1 MASIFPSFVEEV
13 KAIEQNK
20 NNTLPVAKDIA
31 IDFDTGE
38 PIIKNGDF
46 VVIEKNE
53 AIKVWCYYA
62 LKIAKG
68 RFLAF
73 TRNYG
78 SELEEK
84 IIGKQYN
91 PDTYGKIKRIVED
104 CLLVNPYIKSIDNV
118 AVSFDDKLTIEI
130 ELTAVYQKGVVIEYV
145 YQIL

>member
-1 MASIFPSFVEEV
+1 MASIFPSFAEEV

-20 NNTLPVAKDIA
+20 NNTLPVAKEIA
-31 IDFDTGE
+31 IDFNTGE

-46 VVIEKNE
+46 VVVEKNE

-73 TRNYG
+73 TNNYG

-91 PDTYGKIKRIVED
+91 SDTQKQVKRIVED
-104 CLLVNPYIKSIDNV
+104 CLLVNKYIKSIDNI
-118 AVSFDDKLTIEI
+118 AVSFDDKINIEI
-130 ELTAVYQKGVVIEYV
+130 ELTTVYQKGVTVEYV
-145 YQIL
+145 Y

>member
-20 NNTLPVAKDIA
+20 NNTLPVAKEIA
-31 IDFDTGE
+31 IDFSTGN
-38 PIIKNGDF
+38 PIIKNNDY
-46 VVIEKNE
+46 VIVEKNE

-73 TRNYG
+73 TNNYG

-91 PDTYGKIKRIVED
+91 SDTQKQVKRIVED
-104 CLLVNPYIKSIDNV
+104 CLLVNKYIKSIDNV
-118 AVSFDDKLTIEI
+118 AVSFDDKINIEI
-130 ELTAVYQKGVVIEYV
+130 ELTTVYQKGVIVEYV
-145 YQIL
+145 Y

>member
-20 NNTLPVAKDIA
+20 NNTLPVAKEIA
-31 IDFDTGE
+31 IDFSTGN
-38 PIIKNGDF
+38 PIIKNGDY
-46 VVIEKNE
+46 VIVEKNE

-73 TRNYG
+73 TSNYG

-91 PDTYGKIKRIVED
+91 SDTQKQVKRIVED

-118 AVSFDDKLTIEI
+118 QVEFNDRLTIEI
-130 ELTAVYQKGVVIEYV
+130 ELTTIYQKGVTVEYV
-145 YQIL
+145 Y

>member
-13 KAIEQNK
+13 KAIEQNQ
-20 NNTLPVAKDIA
+20 NNTLPVAREIA
-31 IDFDTGE
+31 IDFNTGN
-38 PIIKNGDF
+38 PIIKNNDY
-46 VVIEKNE
+46 VIVEKND
-53 AIKVWCYYA
+53 AIAVWCYYA

-104 CLLVNPYIKSIDNV
+104 CLLVNEYIKSVDNV
-118 AVSFDDKLTIEI
+118 QVEFDDKLTIEI
-130 ELTAVYQKGVVIEYV
+130 ELTTVYQKGVIVEYV
-145 YQIL
+145 E

>member
-13 KAIEQNK
+13 KAIEQNQ
-20 NNTLPVAKDIA
+20 NNTLPVAKEIA
-31 IDFDTGE
+31 IDFNTGN

-46 VVIEKNE
+46 VIVEKND
-53 AIKVWCYYA
+53 AVAVWCYYA

-91 PDTYGKIKRIVED
+91 SDTQKQVKRIVED
-104 CLLVNPYIKSIDNV
+104 CLLVNKYIKSIDNV
-118 AVSFDDKLTIEI
+118 AVNFDDKINIEI
-130 ELTAVYQKGVVIEYV
+130 ELTTVYQKGVTVEYV
-145 YQIL
+145 Y

>member
-13 KAIEQNK
+13 KAIEQNQ
-20 NNTLPVAKDIA
+20 NNTLPVAREIA
-31 IDFDTGE
+31 IDFITGE

-46 VVIEKNE
+46 VIVEKND
-53 AIKVWCYYA
+53 AVAVWCYYA

-104 CLLVNPYIKSIDNV
+104 CLLVNEYIKSVDNV
-118 AVSFDDKLTIEI
+118 QVEFDDRLTIEI
-130 ELTAVYQKGVVIEYV
+130 ELTTVYQKGVIVSYV
-145 YQIL
+145 E

>member
-20 NNTLPVAKDIA
+20 NNTLPVAKEIA
-31 IDFDTGE
+31 IDFSTGN

-46 VVIEKNE
+46 VIVEKNK
-53 AIKVWCYYA
+53 AIQVWCYYA

-73 TRNYG
+73 TNNYG

-91 PDTYGKIKRIVED
+91 SDTQKQVKRIVED
-104 CLLVNPYIKSIDNV
+104 CLLVNPYIKSIDNIT
-118 AVSFDDKLTIEI
+118 VSFNDKINIEI
-130 ELTAVYQKGVVIEYV
+130 ELTTVYEKGVVVEYV
-145 YQIL
+145 Y

>member
-13 KAIEQNK
+13 KAIEQNQ
-20 NNTLPVAKDIA
+20 NNTLPVAREIA
-31 IDFDTGE
+31 IDFNTGN
-38 PIIKNGDF
+38 PIIKNNDY
-46 VVIEKNE
+46 VIVEKND
-53 AIKVWCYYA
+53 AIAVWCYYA

-91 PDTYGKIKRIVED
+91 SDTYSKVKRIVED

-118 AVSFDDKLTIEI
+118 TVSFNDKINIEI
-130 ELTAVYQKGVVIEYV
+130 ELTRVYQEGVVVEYV
-145 YQIL
+145 Y

>member
-20 NNTLPVAKDIA
+20 NNTLPVAKEIA
-31 IDFDTGE
+31 IDFSTGN
-38 PIIKNGDF
+38 PIIKDNDY
-46 VVIEKNE
+46 VIVEKDE
-53 AIKVWCYYA
+53 AIKIWCYYA
-62 LKIAKG
+62 LKIPKG

-91 PDTYGKIKRIVED
+91 SDTYSKVKRIVED
-104 CLLVNPYIKSIDNV
+104 CLLVNKYIKSIDNV
-118 AVSFDDKLTIEI
+118 AVSFNDKINIEI
-130 ELTAVYQKGVVIEYV
+130 ELTTVYEKGAVVEYV
-145 YQIL
+145 Y

>member
-20 NNTLPVAKDIA
+20 NNTLPVAKEIA
-31 IDFDTGE
+31 IDFNTGN
-38 PIIKNGDF
+38 PIIKNRDY
-46 VVIEKNE
+46 VIVEKNE
-53 AIKVWCYYA
+53 AVAVWCYYA

-73 TRNYG
+73 TNNYG

-91 PDTYGKIKRIVED
+91 SDTHSKVKRIVED

-118 AVSFDDKLTIEI
+118 KVEFDDKLTIEI
-130 ELTAVYQKGVVIEYV
+130 ELTTVYQKGVIVEYV
-145 YQIL
+145 Y

>member
-13 KAIEQNK
+13 KAIEQNQ
-20 NNTLPVAKDIA
+20 NNTLPVAREIA
-31 IDFDTGE
+31 IDFNTGN
-38 PIIKNGDF
+38 PIIKNNDY
-46 VVIEKNE
+46 VIVEKND
-53 AIKVWCYYA
+53 AIAVWCYYA

-84 IIGKQYN
+84 IVGKQYN

-104 CLLVNPYIKSIDNV
+104 CLLVNEYIKSIDNV
-118 AVSFDDKLTIEI
+118 QVEFDDRLTIEI
-130 ELTAVYQKGVVIEYV
+130 ELTTVYQKGVIMEYV
-145 YQIL
+145 Y

>member
-13 KAIEQNK
+13 KAIEQNQ
-20 NNTLPVAKDIA
+20 NNTLPVAREIA
-31 IDFDTGE
+31 IDFNTGN
-38 PIIKNGDF
+38 PIIKNNDY
-46 VVIEKNE
+46 VIVEKND
-53 AIKVWCYYA
+53 AVAVWCYYA

-91 PDTYGKIKRIVED
+91 YEIYSKIKRIIED
-104 CLLVNPYIKSIDNV
+104 CLLVNKYIKSVDNV
-118 AVSFDDKLTIEI
+118 QVEFDDRLTIEI
-130 ELTAVYQKGVVIEYV
+130 ELTTVYQKGVIVSYV
-145 YQIL
+145 E

>member
-1 MASIFPSFVEEV
+1 MASIFPSFVDEV
-13 KAIEQNK
+13 RAIEQNK

-31 IDFDTGE
+31 IDFNTGE

-46 VVIEKNE
+46 VVVEKNE

-73 TRNYG
+73 TNNYG

-84 IIGKQYN
+84 LIGKQYN
-91 PDTYGKIKRIVED
+91 SDTYSKVKRIVED

-118 AVSFDDKLTIEI
+118 QVDFDDRLTIEI
-130 ELTAVYQKGVVIEYV
+130 ELTTVYQKGVVIEYV
-145 YQIL
+145 Y

>member
-1 MASIFPSFVEEV
+1 MASIFPSFIEEV
-13 KAIEQNK
+13 KAIEQNQ

-31 IDFDTGE
+31 IDFNTGE

-46 VVIEKNE
+46 VVVEKNE

-73 TRNYG
+73 TNNYG

-91 PDTYGKIKRIVED
+91 YDTQKQVKRIVED
-104 CLLVNPYIKSIDNV
+104 CLLVNKYIKSIDNV
-118 AVSFDDKLTIEI
+118 AVSFDDKINIEI
-130 ELTAVYQKGVVIEYV
+130 ELTTVYQKGVIVEYV
-145 YQIL
+145 Y

>member
-13 KAIEQNK
+13 KAIEQNQ
-20 NNTLPVAKDIA
+20 NNTLPVAREIA
-31 IDFDTGE
+31 IDFNTGN
-38 PIIKNGDF
+38 PIIKNNDY
-46 VVIEKNE
+46 VIVEKND
-53 AIKVWCYYA
+53 AIAIWCYYA
-62 LKIAKG
+62 LKIARG

-104 CLLVNPYIKSIDNV
+104 CLLVNEYIKSVDNV
-118 AVSFDDKLTIEI
+118 QVEFDDRLTIEI
-130 ELTAVYQKGVVIEYV
+130 ELTTVYQKGVIVSYV
-145 YQIL
+145 E

>member
-13 KAIEQNK
+13 KAIEQNQ
-20 NNTLPVAKDIA
+20 NNTLPVAREIA
-31 IDFDTGE
+31 IDFNTGN
-38 PIIKNGDF
+38 PIIRNNDY
-46 VVIEKNE
+46 VIVEKND
-53 AIKVWCYYA
+53 AVAVWCYYA

-104 CLLVNPYIKSIDNV
+104 CLLVNEYIKSVDNV
-118 AVSFDDKLTIEI
+118 QVEFDDRLTIEI
-130 ELTAVYQKGVVIEYV
+130 ELTTVYQKGVIVEYV
-145 YQIL
+145 E

>member
-20 NNTLPVAKDIA
+20 NNTLPVAKEIA
-31 IDFDTGE
+31 IDFSTGE

-46 VVIEKNE
+46 VIVEKNE

-62 LKIAKG
+62 LKIARG

-91 PDTYGKIKRIVED
+91 SDTHSKVKRIVED

-118 AVSFDDKLTIEI
+118 TVSFDNELTIEI
-130 ELTAVYQKGVVIEYV
+130 ELTTVYQKGAVMEYV
-145 YQIL
+145 Y

>member
-46 VVIEKNE
+46 VVVEKNE

-73 TRNYG
+73 TNNYG

-91 PDTYGKIKRIVED
+91 SDTYGKVKRIVED
-104 CLLVNPYIKSIDNV
+104 CLLVNKYIKSIDNV
-118 AVSFDDKLTIEI
+118 AVSFDDKINIEI
-130 ELTAVYQKGVVIEYV
+130 ELTTVYQKGVTVEYV
-145 YQIL
+145 Y

>member
-13 KAIEQNK
+13 KAIEQNQ
-20 NNTLPVAKDIA
+20 NNTLPVAKEIA
-31 IDFDTGE
+31 IDFSTGNT
-38 PIIKNGDF
+38 IIKDNDY
-46 VVIEKNE
+46 VIVEKDE

-73 TRNYG
+73 TNNYG

-91 PDTYGKIKRIVED
+91 SDTYSKVKRIVED
-104 CLLVNPYIKSIDNV
+104 CLLVNKYRNRTYNSISERSCDGICLLNTMK
-118 AVSFDDKLTIEI
+118 VSEK
-130 ELTAVYQKGVVIEYV
+130 Y
-145 YQIL
+145 

>member
-13 KAIEQNK
+13 KAIEQNQ
-20 NNTLPVAKDIA
+20 NNTLPVAREIA
-31 IDFDTGE
+31 IDFNTGN
-38 PIIKNGDF
+38 PIIRNNDY
-46 VVIEKNE
+46 VIVEKND
-53 AIKVWCYYA
+53 AVAVWCYYA

-73 TRNYG
+73 THNYG

-104 CLLVNPYIKSIDNV
+104 CLLVNEYIKSVDNV
-118 AVSFDDKLTIEI
+118 QVEFDDRLTIEI
-130 ELTAVYQKGVVIEYV
+130 ELTTVYQKGVIVSYV
-145 YQIL
+145 E

>member
-13 KAIEQNK
+13 KAIEQNQ
-20 NNTLPVAKDIA
+20 NNTLPVAREIA
-31 IDFDTGE
+31 IDFNTGN
-38 PIIKNGDF
+38 PIIRNNDY
-46 VVIEKNE
+46 VIVEKND
-53 AIKVWCYYA
+53 AVAVWCYYA

-91 PDTYGKIKRIVED
+91 YEIYSKIKRIIED
-104 CLLVNPYIKSIDNV
+104 CLLVNKYIKSVDNV
-118 AVSFDDKLTIEI
+118 QVEFDDRLTIEI
-130 ELTAVYQKGVVIEYV
+130 ELTTVYQKGVIVSYV
-145 YQIL
+145 E